1 MYILF
6 FFIKYYVIF
15 INIDIDYNIKYSCKV
30 IIFLIIFEELNKQIL
45 YIFYV
50 YQENNLFIM
59 IEY

>member
-15 INIDIDYNIKYSCKV
+15 INIDIDYNIKYLCKV

>member
-15 INIDIDYNIKYSCKV
+15 INIDIDYNIKYLCKV

-45 YIFYV
+45 YILYV